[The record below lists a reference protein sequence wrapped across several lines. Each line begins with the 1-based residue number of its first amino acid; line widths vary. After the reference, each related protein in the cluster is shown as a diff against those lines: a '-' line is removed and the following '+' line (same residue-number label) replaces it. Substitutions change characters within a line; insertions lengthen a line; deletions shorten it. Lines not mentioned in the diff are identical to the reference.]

1 MVGFRLAVNDKAGW
15 RFKGNAR
22 DEEGKDMKKIVLAAS
37 TAAILTGCVAV
48 RQNDGG
54 ESNVRPYIVKDKV
67 HEKYEVGKEK
77 VKATDSVN
85 CLLFFIRWGSKAK
98 HIADMT
104 DASGATLIGRAKN
117 GAYAIACDAA
127 DCDALVGTKY
137 KVTARNFFIFQRVTA
152 ELTGY
157 PANLTGV
164 EIMPAD
170 ENTPIEQ
177 NNNGS
182 VRTAAPAVLRVLK

>member
-1 MVGFRLAVNDKAGW
+1 
-15 RFKGNAR
+15 
-22 DEEGKDMKKIVLAAS
+22 MKKLVLAAS
-37 TAAILTGCVAV
+37 VAAVLTGCVAV

-77 VKATDSVN
+77 VKATDSIN

-104 DASGATLIGRAKN
+104 DSNGGILIRRAKN
-117 GAYAIACDAA
+117 GAYAIACDEAN
-127 DCDALVGTKY
+127 CDALVGTKY
-137 KVTARNFFIFQRVTA
+137 KITARNYFFIFQRVTA

-157 PANLTGV
+157 PATLTGV
-164 EIMPAD
+164 EVMPAD
-170 ENTPIEQ
+170 EGTPIEQ
-177 NNNGS
+177 NINGS
-182 VRTAAPAVLRVLK
+182 IRITAPSVLKVLK

>member
-1 MVGFRLAVNDKAGW
+1 
-15 RFKGNAR
+15 
-22 DEEGKDMKKIVLAAS
+22 MKKLILTAS
-37 TAAILTGCVAV
+37 IAAILTGCVAV

-98 HIADMT
+98 HIADIT
-104 DASGATLIGRAKN
+104 DANGATLIGRAKN
-117 GAYAIACDAA
+117 GAYAIACDEAN
-127 DCDALVGTKY
+127 CDALVGTKY
-137 KVTARNFFIFQRVTA
+137 KVTARNYFFIFQRATA

-157 PANLTGV
+157 PATLTGV
-164 EIMPAD
+164 EVMPAD
-170 ENTPIEQ
+170 EGTPIEQ
-177 NNNGS
+177 NINGS
-182 VRTAAPAVLRVLK
+182 IRTIAPAAFKILR

>member
-1 MVGFRLAVNDKAGW
+1 
-15 RFKGNAR
+15 
-22 DEEGKDMKKIVLAAS
+22 MKKRILAAS

-77 VKATDSVN
+77 VKATDSVY
-85 CLLFFIRWGSKAK
+85 CLLSFIRWGSEAK

-117 GAYAIACDAA
+117 GAYAIACDEAG
-127 DCDALVGTKY
+127 CDALVGTKY
-137 KVTARNFFIFQRVTA
+137 KVTARNYFFIFQWATA

-157 PANLTGV
+157 PATLTGV
-164 EIMPAD
+164 EVMPAD
-170 ENTPIEQ
+170 ANTPIVQ
-177 NNNGS
+177 KGNDS
-182 VRTAAPAVLRVLK
+182 VRTTDPAGLSLPTVLRLLK